1 MENSKYLDDL
11 KDIKNLMNKS
21 SKFIS
26 LSGWSGI
33 CIGLIALIAAFIAKN
48 IIDYQFAVYSESNIK
63 LNLVVLAI
71 ITLITSLIFG
81 TIFTYNKSK
90 RIGQKIW
97 TSQTKTLLIN
107 LAIPLAIGGL
117 CCFILLLKGFMVLI
131 APFTLI
137 FYGLSLINAS
147 KYTLNEIKS
156 LGIIE
161 CILGVIALYF
171 TGLGLLFWAIGFGVL
186 HIIYGIVMK
195 IKHN

>member
-48 IIDYQFAVYSESNIK
+48 IIDYQFDVYSESNIK

-107 LAIPLAIGGL
+107 L
-117 CCFILLLKGFMVLI
+117 CLL
-131 APFTLI
+131 
-137 FYGLSLINAS
+137 
-147 KYTLNEIKS
+147 YTS
-156 LGIIE
+156 PSPRD
-161 CILGVIALYF
+161 
-171 TGLGLLFWAIGFGVL
+171 
-186 HIIYGIVMK
+186 
-195 IKHN
+195 